1 MLTGD
6 AHAGVLTD
14 GLRRLAAER
23 NADRVSIDAFKVSH
37 HGSKYN
43 LSNEALGL
51 VDCGRF
57 LFSSNGR
64 SYRHPDAT
72 AVSRIVV
79 GETERSLEFNYRTEF
94 TESWESSRRRP
105 TLLVFNDVPRRRGQ
119 WPRGKAVSAPTAPL
133 HSENTLLDLAGPSA

>member
-1 MLTGD
+1 MLLTGD

-23 NADRVSIDAFKVSH
+23 NADRVSIDAFTVSH

-79 GETERSLEFNYRTEF
+79 GQTERSLEFNYRTEF
-94 TESWESSRRRP
+94 TESWESSRRRRRFSYSTTFP
-105 TLLVFNDVPRRRGQ
+105 EDEGSGLVVR
-119 WPRGKAVSAPTAPL
+119 L
-133 HSENTLLDLAGPSA
+133 